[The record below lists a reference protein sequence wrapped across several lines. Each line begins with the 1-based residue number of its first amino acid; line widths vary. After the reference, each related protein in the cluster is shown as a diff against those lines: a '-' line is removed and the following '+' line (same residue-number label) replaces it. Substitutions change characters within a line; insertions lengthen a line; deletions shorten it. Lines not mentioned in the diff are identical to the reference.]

1 VTAPPTADRDNDPLA
16 LLGLL
21 ADEARLRA
29 FAAVL
34 LGGESSDEVSERAGI
49 SAKDALRALSRLEA
63 GGLIGRAGDGRW
75 VAHPEVLSQ
84 AAAAAAPP
92 RDHVDHGAVDPD
104 EAAVLRV
111 FMPEGRLTQIPAQQ
125 SKRRVV
131 LDHVCR
137 VFEPGVRY
145 AERDVNALLRAFHPD
160 QAMLRRHLVDEGF
173 LSREAGVYWRSGGT
187 VDVAT
192 DGDWEAPDHQAG
204 R

>member
-1 VTAPPTADRDNDPLA
+1 VTAPAAAGRGEDLLA
-16 LLGLL
+16 LVGLL
-21 ADEARLRA
+21 ADEARLRV

-34 LGGESSDEVSERAGI
+34 LGEGSGDEVGERAGI

-63 GGLIGRAGDGRW
+63 GGLVGRATDGRW
-75 VAHPEVLSQ
+75 VAHPEVLTH
-84 AAAAAAPP
+84 AAAAAAAP
-92 RDHVDHGAVDPD
+92 RDHVDHGATDPD
-104 EAAVLRV
+104 EAAVLRI

-145 AERDVNALLRAFHPD
+145 PEQDVNALLRAFHPD
-160 QAMLRRHLVDEGF
+160 HAMLRRYLVDEGF

-187 VDVAT
+187 VEVDAEGI
-192 DGDWEAPDHQAG
+192 GD
-204 R
+204 